1 MYIGIDI
8 GGTFLRIG
16 LYEDKLIRFD
26 KYAVKDIL
34 LSGDFIKDISVF
46 LRKYISDNNVDP
58 EAVIIG
64 FPAPIDR
71 SRKIVLQAPNINI
84 ADRINVVDEL
94 SAELGINVMI
104 EKDVALLLY
113 YDMNKY
119 NLSNFKSICAFYFG
133 TGIGNCIYLNNEIY
147 IGNNGSAGELGHIPV
162 DHSDL
167 LCGCGNRGCM
177 ENLAGGKYLAKLCEE
192 EYKDTYISDLFT
204 EHGNEPLLQEFIN
217 RMAMTVA
224 TEINILDPE
233 VIILGGGIINMKDYP
248 VDYLKERIVYYTRKP
263 LPAENL
269 NIIISD
275 DSEEKGVMGAIY
287 YGLKHKE
294 NRES

>member
-1 MYIGIDI
+1 MLIGIDI

-16 LYEDKLIRFD
+16 IYDNKLIRFD
-26 KYAVKDIL
+26 KHAVKDIL
-34 LSGDFIKDISVF
+34 ISGDFIKDISVF
-46 LRKYISDNNVDP
+46 LKQYIKENNIDP

-64 FPAPIDR
+64 FPAPIDKT
-71 SRKIVLQAPNINI
+71 RKIVLQAPNINI
-84 ADRINVVDEL
+84 ADRLDVVDNL
-94 SAELGINVMI
+94 QKQLNIKVLI
-104 EKDVALLLY
+104 EKDVSLLLQ
-113 YDMNKY
+113 YDINKY
-119 NLSNFKSICAFYFG
+119 NLNNHSSICAFYFG
-133 TGIGNCIYLNNEIY
+133 TGIGNCIYLNGQIY

-177 ENLAGGKYLAKLCEE
+177 ENLAAGKYLAKLCEE
-192 EYKDTYISDLFT
+192 EYKDTHISELFT
-204 EHGNEPLLQEFIN
+204 KHANEPLIQEFID

-248 VDYLKERIVYYTRKP
+248 IEQLKQRIIYYTRKP

-269 NIIISD
+269 HIIISED
-275 DSEEKGVMGAIY
+275 NEEKGVMGAIY
-287 YGLKHKE
+287 YGQ
-294 NRES
+294 NNI